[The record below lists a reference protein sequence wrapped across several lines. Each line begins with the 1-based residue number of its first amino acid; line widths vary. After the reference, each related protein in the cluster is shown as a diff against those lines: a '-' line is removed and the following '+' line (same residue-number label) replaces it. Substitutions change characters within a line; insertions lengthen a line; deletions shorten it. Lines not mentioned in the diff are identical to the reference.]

1 MAKAVKIFLILVL
14 LTLPVLAM
22 AEEDYCPD
30 TPQKDDVCIDNP
42 LGGKFITTEN
52 DGITSPE
59 GLVVAQFRNFIAIMG
74 ILAIAFTVF
83 SGFKLVVASNE
94 EAISEA
100 KTSLTW
106 SVGGFVVSLLAFTIV
121 SGFANIV
128 GFDPGSREQDII
140 KNPNGPTKQV
150 GGRIGHPVSCGGVTV
165 NPGDFISVVTF
176 VMTNFLGIVGV
187 ATVLMIIYYGFR
199 YATAAGNDETLEQ
212 AKSGLK
218 WSISGFAVT
227 LLAYTIIESVR
238 YYLLGL

>member
-140 KNPNGPTKQV
+140 KNPIEGPA
-150 GGRIGHPVSCGGVTV
+150 